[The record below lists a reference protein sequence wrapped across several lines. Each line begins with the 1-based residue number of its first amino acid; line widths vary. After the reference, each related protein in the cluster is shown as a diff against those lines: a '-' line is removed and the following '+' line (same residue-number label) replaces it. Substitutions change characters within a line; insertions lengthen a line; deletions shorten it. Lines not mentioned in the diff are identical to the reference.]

1 MANINPKTKKGRKN
15 LAKITDTTSK
25 VLGALEATNPNKGPR
40 EAWQPQDTTLLTE
53 GSTKASKQASKTE
66 MAMLQSYDEQRKAVD
81 NIITRQTAEQTLLR
95 DPNEGG
101 TKKTKKKNVDP
112 YYG

>member
-15 LAKITDTTSK
+15 LANITGTTSD
-25 VLGALEATNPNKGPR
+25 VLGALEGANPNKSLR
-40 EAWQPQDTTLLTE
+40 EAWQPQDTTLQTE
-53 GSTKASKQASKTE
+53 GSAKASKKATATE